1 MVIWAAFLLL
11 VLAGCI
17 RPQFVTHVCEQPNS
31 CIISTCTAG
40 NACTAKPVELKGLE
54 P

>member
-1 MVIWAAFLLL
+1 MRAAIILCLLL
-11 VLAGCI
+11 SGCI
-17 RPQFVTHVCEQPNS
+17 KPQFVTHVCEQPNS

-40 NACTAKPVELKGLE
+40 GACSAKPVKLKGPL